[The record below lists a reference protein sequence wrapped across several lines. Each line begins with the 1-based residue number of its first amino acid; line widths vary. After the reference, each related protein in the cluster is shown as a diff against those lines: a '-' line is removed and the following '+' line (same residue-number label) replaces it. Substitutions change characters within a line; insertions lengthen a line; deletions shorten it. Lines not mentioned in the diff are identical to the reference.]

1 MRAHTTHGNKHIKAT
16 KTGAAVGE
24 RRNIQPK
31 GDLSKPEV
39 GRRAVPLNLLHD
51 DEAVQLTP
59 EAPLLDA
66 TIDKYGRT
74 LDLRKNQSLSILPS
88 SSMSTIVI
96 RKGMLAFGATLGEGK
111 SHIIDFL
118 LPNDTLVI
126 PGAQYWRDFFFRAS
140 TPVQLFYFD
149 NEDSTESEFVRDVF
163 AANQLFVKQH
173 LYRSFLHQLIVSVLD
188 SKQRVCSFL
197 LYLSLRHDERQ
208 PVIKLPSRDD
218 IASYLAINAD
228 TLSRIMVQLATA
240 GIIERAGRN
249 DVMIKDVDALMQA
262 STIAG
267 ILRRA
272 VKEK

>member
-1 MRAHTTHGNKHIKAT
+1 MRPHATHGNKHIKT
-16 KTGAAVGE
+16 IKTGGAVAE
-24 RRNIQPK
+24 RRAIQPK
-31 GDLSKPEV
+31 GDAEKPEV
-39 GRRAVPLNLLHD
+39 GKRALPLNLSLD
-51 DEAVQLTP
+51 DDTVQLTP

-66 TIDKYGRT
+66 AIDKYGRA

-96 RKGMLAFGATLGEGK
+96 RKGMLAFGATFGEGK

-126 PGAQYWRDFFFRAS
+126 PGYQYWKDFFFRAS

-149 NEDSTESEFVRDVF
+149 NDDSSESAFVRNVF
-163 AANQLFVKQH
+163 TANQLFVKQH

-197 LYLSLRHDERQ
+197 LYLFLRHDEKQ

-228 TLSRIMVQLATA
+228 TLSRIMVQLATS

-249 DVMIKDVDALMQA
+249 DVLVKDVDALMQA

-267 ILRRA
+267 ILKRA
-272 VKEK
+272 VKEN